1 MTKSNKKAIIGLS
14 MGHFVADLYASAII
28 PLYPLI
34 TQKLGIT
41 LASISLIISLGHL
54 VSSMLQPLFGF
65 FSDRM
70 KKRAFMINGLI
81 LGAVFIPLTI
91 SAPNSFLLCLFLMLG
106 MCGNALFHP
115 QVTALVR
122 TFCYNNPNVSK
133 YMGIFMGL
141 GTIGYSLGPVISS
154 NLVAKFGAHALLYIT
169 FIGLLTAFILY
180 FEVPK
185 IPIETVKKTSESFFS
200 VMKEIIKNK
209 TCMML
214 VWIAIVK
221 SGVSISFGTYIP
233 FILKDYNFNLNATG
247 LVVTLFYILSGL
259 SMIASSKLEEKVGAV
274 NIIRISF
281 FTILPLTILFNY
293 LMKIN
298 PIYGVVIFVVS
309 GFFIFLS
316 VSITIVAAQKIMSKH
331 AGVISGVMQGFS
343 WGIGALSLA
352 PMGYIGQKFGVIWI
366 LIIMSSLAF
375 ITGVFGLTKGVR
387 AALCDCHK
395 C

>member
-1 MTKSNKKAIIGLS
+1 MKSNKQAIIGLS
-14 MGHFVADLYASAII
+14 MGHFVADLYASAIV

-41 LASISLIISLGHL
+41 LASISLIISMGHL

-65 FSDRM
+65 FADKM

-81 LGAVFIPLTI
+81 MGAIFIPLTI
-91 SAPNSFLLCLFLMLG
+91 IAPNAFLLCLFLMLG

-115 QVTALVR
+115 QVTSLVK

-133 YMGIFMGL
+133 FMGLFMGL

-154 NLVAKFGAHALLYIT
+154 NLVDKFGQNGLSYIS
-169 FIGLLTAFILY
+169 FIGILTAIILY

-185 IPIETVKKTSESFFS
+185 IPTEAISKSKEGFAS
-200 VMKEIIKNK
+200 VMKEILKNK
-209 TCMML
+209 VCMKL

-233 FILKDYNFNLNATG
+233 FILKDFGFSLNKVG
-247 LVVTLFYILSGL
+247 LIVTLFFALSGL
-259 SMIASSKLEEKVGAV
+259 SMIVSSKLEEKIGAV
-274 NIIRISF
+274 NIIRLSF
-281 FTILPLTILFNY
+281 FTILPLVILFHY

-298 PIYGVVIFVVS
+298 PILGVTTFIIS

-316 VSITIVAAQKIMSKH
+316 VSVTIVAAQKIMSNH
-331 AGVISGVMQGFS
+331 TGVISGVMQGFS

-352 PMGYIGQKFGVIWI
+352 PLGFIGEKFGIIWI
-366 LIIMSSLAF
+366 LIIMATLALL
-375 ITGVFGLTKGVR
+375 TGLFGLDKATKE
-387 AALCDCHK
+387 ALADK
-395 C
+395 Y

>member
-1 MTKSNKKAIIGLS
+1 MTKTNSKAIIGLS

-41 LASISLIISLGHL
+41 LANISLIISLGHL

-65 FSDRM
+65 FSDKM

-81 LGAVFIPLTI
+81 MGAVFIPLTI
-91 SAPNSFLLCLFLMLG
+91 AAPNPFLLCLFLMLG

-115 QVTALVR
+115 QVTSLVR
-122 TFCYNNPNVSK
+122 TFCFNNPNVSK
-133 YMGIFMGL
+133 FMGLFMGL

-154 NLVAKFGAHALLYIT
+154 NLVEKFGSGALTYIT
-169 FIGLLTAFILY
+169 AIGLLCALILY

-185 IPIETVKKTSESFFS
+185 IPKEAVVKTKESFLS
-200 VMKEIIKNK
+200 VMKDIIKNK

-233 FILKDYNFNLNATG
+233 FILKDYNFTLNKIG
-247 LVVTLFYILSGL
+247 LIVTCFYALSGL
-259 SMIASSKLEEKVGAV
+259 SMIISPKLEEKIGAP
-274 NIIRISF
+274 NIIRVSF
-281 FTILPLTILFNY
+281 FAVLPLVILFNY
-293 LMKIN
+293 FMKIN
-298 PIYGVVIFVVS
+298 PLIGVIIFIIS

-316 VSITIVAAQKIMSKH
+316 VSVTIVAAQKIMSAH
-331 AGVISGVMQGFS
+331 SGVISGVMQGFS

-352 PMGYIGQKFGVIWI
+352 PLGYIGEKFGIIWI
-366 LIIMSSLAF
+366 LAIMASLAF
-375 ITGVFGLTKGVR
+375 VTGIFGLTKGVQS
-387 AALCDCHK
+387 ALSDR
-395 C
+395 